1 MLCNVPCSCPL
12 LEKESSKLRN
22 NYSFYNFS
30 LFLKTFWA
38 RNRRARMESKVLTI
52 PWCPSSSWL
61 FCISNSFQHFGNRI
75 CISSPRFCIINLPVQ
90 YSIFRGNVLCL
101 IRIWTLLLCF
111 LAKLAFGTVFVSI
124 NTLHILID
132 LSFDCIS
139 IYSSME

>member
-1 MLCNVPCSCPL
+1 MQCPMIVSTFGERIFETPQQL
-12 LEKESSKLRN
+12 
-22 NYSFYNFS
+22 
-30 LFLKTFWA
+30 LFLQFLLISENILGQKHLT
-38 RNRRARMESKVLTI
+38 RMESKVLTI
-52 PWCPSSSWL
+52 LWCPSSSWIL
-61 FCISNSFQHFGNRI
+61 CITYSFQHFGNRI

-111 LAKLAFGTVFVSI
+111 LSKLAFGTVFVSI

-139 IYSSME
+139 TYSSME